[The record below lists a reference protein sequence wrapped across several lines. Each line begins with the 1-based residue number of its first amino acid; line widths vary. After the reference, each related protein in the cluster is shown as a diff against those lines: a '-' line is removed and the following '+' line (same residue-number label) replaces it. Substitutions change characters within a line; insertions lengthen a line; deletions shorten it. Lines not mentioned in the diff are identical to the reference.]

1 MSEEHPPETMQ
12 QKREATIDQLR
23 EHYAQDDLGIDEF
36 EQRVDNVPRA
46 PSVADL
52 EKLVSE
58 MRYPG
63 ESEKEA
69 KQRRKAE
76 KRARKRVHE

>member
-1 MSEEHPPETMQ
+1 MQ

-36 EQRVDNVPRA
+36 EQRV
-46 PSVADL
+46 
-52 EKLVSE
+52 E
-58 MRYPG
+58 MRYLG
-63 ESEKEA
+63 EPEKEA
-69 KQRRKAE
+69 RQRRKAE